1 MIGMPYKQ
9 FRSLFFKMIN
19 DLKEDLNKPMNAV
32 KNSIQYT
39 DDKSTT
45 YERNSAN
52 SKEILEKR

>member
-1 MIGMPYKQ
+1 MPEKE
-9 FRSLFFKMIN
+9 FKPLIFKMIN